1 MDYKCLREATETS
14 ENIYKKEIDFINY
27 KSFILDMN

>member
-1 MDYKCLREATETS
+1 MGYKCLREATETS
-14 ENIYKKEIDFINY
+14 ENILKKEIDLINY

>member
-1 MDYKCLREATETS
+1 MGYKCFTEATETS
-14 ENIYKKEIDFINY
+14 ENIFKKEIDFINY